1 MAAIMKTRKQKA
13 LTQQH
18 ISSAGAQFQL
28 QLLLFSTYGFN
39 QQQQAGPKPLQ
50 LDPKVVVVL

>member
-1 MAAIMKTRKQKA
+1 MKTRKQKA